1 MIFERKVYKQIQEH
15 LARKQIAVLTGI
27 RRVGKT
33 TILKQLYK
41 TIDSDNKIYLDFER
55 LDVRELF
62 TEKNYDNIIQVLES
76 RGFNFKKKTYLLLDE
91 IQLLPSVISPIKYLY
106 DHYDVKF
113 VLTGS
118 SSYYLK
124 NLFSESLAGRK
135 KIFELYPLDFGEYL
149 QFNNVIAKPV
159 DLMKIIY
166 LPSEYERLKQYYLSY
181 LKYGGFPEVV
191 LAVDPEQ
198 KNDLLADIISSY
210 ISVDIKSLADF
221 RDEQNIYNLIKLL
234 AQRAGTKLDYSK
246 LARVTGLSNPT
257 VVSYIE
263 LFIKTY
269 LISMVPVFTS
279 SPDRELVKAKK
290 LYFVDNGLLNTLADV
305 NSGTELENSVY
316 NQLRSYGS
324 ISYYAR
330 HSGVEIDF
338 ILNNTIAFEVKQ
350 TPTLFQ
356 LKKLQRRA
364 NSIGITKSLLVG
376 KEITV
381 SNSDVVW
388 AGDLRP

>member
-1 MIFERKVYKQIQEH
+1 MLFTRKIYSQLIKHLDQKQIT
-15 LARKQIAVLTGI
+15 VLTGI
-27 RRVGKT
+27 RRSGKT
-33 TILKQLYK
+33 TILKQLLK
-41 TIDSDNKIYLDFER
+41 SIVLNNKIYLDFER

-62 TEKNYDNIIQVLES
+62 TEKNYDNIVQVLER
-76 RGFNFKKKTYLLLDE
+76 RGLNFKKKTYLLLDE

-149 QFNNVIAKPV
+149 LFNNVTAKPV
-159 DLMKIIY
+159 DLAKTKH
-166 LPSEYERLKQYYLSY
+166 LVAEYERLKQHYLQYLSF
-181 LKYGGFPEVV
+181 GGFPEVV
-191 LAVDPEQ
+191 LAVDIEQ

-221 RDEQNIYNLIKLL
+221 RDEQNIYKLIKLL
-234 AQRAGTKLDYSK
+234 AQRVGTRMDYSK
-246 LARVTGLSNPT
+246 LARSAGVSLPT
-257 VVSYIE
+257 VVSYVE
-263 LFIKTY
+263 LFVKTY
-269 LISMVPVFTS
+269 LVSLVPVYTS
-279 SPDRELVKAKK
+279 SPDKEIVKAKK

-305 NSGTELENSVY
+305 SSGAELENAVY
-316 NQLRSYGS
+316 NQLRGYGNL
-324 ISYYAR
+324 SYYAR
-330 HSGVEIDF
+330 RSGVEIDF
-338 ILNNTIAFEVKQ
+338 ILNDTIALEVKQ
-350 TPTLFQ
+350 TPTLFG

-364 NSIGITKSLLVG
+364 LSIGITKSLLVG
-376 KEITV
+376 KEVAVLNKDI
-381 SNSDVVW
+381 VW